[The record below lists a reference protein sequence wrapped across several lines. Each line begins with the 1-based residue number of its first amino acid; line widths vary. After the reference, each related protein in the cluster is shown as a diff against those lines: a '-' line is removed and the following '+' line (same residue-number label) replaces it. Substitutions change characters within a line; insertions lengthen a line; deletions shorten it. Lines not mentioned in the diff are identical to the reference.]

1 MKIQCEHCGGDLT
14 KTVRSAFA
22 RYDAGPLECPD
33 CHAFQSRSL
42 TPADF
47 LIDQLT
53 TLSCM
58 LGLILLLPVF
68 AQIQSELR
76 AFVNLLLLGGGI
88 LVLDQFRFLLYCF
101 PPVVARPYSPQKQL
115 KNQHRFNF
123 MRLIGISAL
132 VFSLVYFRT
141 LSSVIVVLIVCLIYT
156 VFRLLMLFLHRA
168 MSSK

>member
-42 TPADF
+42 TPVDF
-47 LIDQLT
+47 LIDQLA

-76 AFVNLLLLGGGI
+76 AFVNLLLLGGSI
-88 LVLDQFRFLLYCF
+88 LALEQFRFLIYCF
-101 PPVVARPYSPQKQL
+101 PPVAARPDSPQEQL
-115 KNQHRFNF
+115 KNQHRFNLL
-123 MRLIGISAL
+123 RLIGICAL
-132 VFSLVYFRT
+132 VFSLVYFHT
-141 LSSVIVVLIVCLIYT
+141 LSSVIVVLVSCLIYT
-156 VFRLLMLFLHRA
+156 AFHLLMLFLHRA
-168 MSSK
+168 MPSK

>member
-1 MKIQCEHCGGDLT
+1 
-14 KTVRSAFA
+14 
-22 RYDAGPLECPD
+22 
-33 CHAFQSRSL
+33 
-42 TPADF
+42 
-47 LIDQLT
+47 
-53 TLSCM
+53 M

-101 PPVVARPYSPQKQL
+101 PPVVARPYSPQEQL
-115 KNQHRFNF
+115 KNQHRFNLI
-123 MRLIGISAL
+123 RLIGISAL